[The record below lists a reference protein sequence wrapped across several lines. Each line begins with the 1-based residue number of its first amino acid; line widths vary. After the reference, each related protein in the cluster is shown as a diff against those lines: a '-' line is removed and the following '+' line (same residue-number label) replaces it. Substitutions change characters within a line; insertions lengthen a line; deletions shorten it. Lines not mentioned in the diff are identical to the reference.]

1 MTHQAPAI
9 SQVLVL
15 DAMLLIHFGRAERLD
30 VLRDLLVDKE
40 CWTTRVVL
48 EEVRQGA
55 AAHPQMPDVDAGEW
69 LGVAQLDTFE
79 EIALFAAWARRIG
92 SGERD
97 RGEASVFAVAE
108 LRSATAI
115 TDDQEAVRV
124 ARTYGLDAHGT
135 IWLLSGA
142 CRDGKLSEPAAGNLL
157 DALRGTDSGCP
168 AQAPSFPAS
177 RVGMDS
183 CRQAVAGG
191 TLHTPNKCTA
201 PVEPSGQPELRR
213 HHLPVQSCTGQMVPS
228 AAGKPGT

>member
-1 MTHQAPAI
+1 MTNQAPAT

-30 VLRDLLVDKE
+30 VLRNLLVDKE
-40 CWTTRVVL
+40 CWTTQVVL

-55 AAHPQMPDVDAGEW
+55 AAYPQLPDVDAGEW

-124 ARTYGLDAHGT
+124 ARTYGLDVHGT

-157 DALRGTDSGCP
+157 DALRATGLRLPCTG
-168 AQAPSFPAS
+168 AEFPSFA
-177 RVGMDS
+177 
-183 CRQAVAGG
+183 
-191 TLHTPNKCTA
+191 
-201 PVEPSGQPELRR
+201 RR
-213 HHLPVQSCTGQMVPS
+213 YGLL
-228 AAGKPGT
+228 